1 MNTITGT
8 FYRAIDPMH
17 MGSALD
23 GSRGQGRFNAVDQPT
38 LYLSSS
44 RDGVA
49 AAMIKHTSA
58 NDPARTVIAVRVEN
72 ARVFDLR
79 DADSPDH
86 AGISLDDATCD
97 WQQQLREGLRPQ
109 SWSVRNTIEESGAHG
124 LIDPS
129 RKSPGLWHLV
139 LFTWN
144 TPSAPAVTVEER

>member
-23 GSRGQGRFNAVDQPT
+23 GSRGEGRFNAADQPT

-58 NDPARTVIAVRVEN
+58 DDPARNVIAVSVEN
-72 ARVFDLR
+72 ALVFDIR
-79 DADSPDH
+79 DAEARDS
-86 AGISLDDATCD
+86 AGISLDDAASD
-97 WQQQLREGLRPQ
+97 WQEQLRENTRPR
-109 SWSVRNTIEESGAHG
+109 SWAVRDAIEQTGAHG

-139 LFTWN
+139 LFRWN
-144 TPSAPAVTVEER
+144 TPGAPAVTVEER

>member
-1 MNTITGT
+1 
-8 FYRAIDPMH
+8 
-17 MGSALD
+17 
-23 GSRGQGRFNAVDQPT
+23 

-97 WQQQLREGLRPQ
+97 WQQQLREGVRPQ